1 MRNSAYYSAITKAY
15 QRPSFESLQT
25 LRDNNGNLI
34 REISD
39 IEFILGE
46 KFISSKFSLDQIRQ
60 YISSNKAISS
70 GIDTTKMSDNEILS
84 LVPPRSVNTLTDA
97 YQYSKYL
104 SSQKDYI
111 KDKIDEFRSK
121 YSKKDK

>member
-1 MRNSAYYSAITKAY
+1 MRNPAYFAEITKHY
-15 QRPSFESLQT
+15 SRPSFEELQVI
-25 LRDNNGNLI
+25 RDNEGNLI
-34 REISD
+34 REASD

-46 KFISSKFSLDQIRQ
+46 KFVTSKFSLDQIRH

-111 KDKIDEFRSK
+111 KDKLAEYRSSFQK
-121 YSKKDK
+121 SE

>member
-15 QRPSFESLQT
+15 QRPSFESLQI

-70 GIDTTKMSDNEILS
+70 GIDTSKMSDNEILS

-111 KDKIDEFRSK
+111 KEKLQDFKSK
-121 YSKKDK
+121 YSNKKI

>member
-1 MRNSAYYSAITKAY
+1 MRNLSFFAAITKTY
-15 QRPSFESLQT
+15 SRPSFEQLQVI
-25 LRDNNGNLI
+25 RDNEGNLI
-34 REISD
+34 REASD
-39 IEFILGE
+39 IEFILSE
-46 KFISSKFSLDQIRQ
+46 KFVNSKFSLDQIRQ

-70 GIDTTKMSDNEILS
+70 GIDTTKMSDAEILS

-111 KDKIDEFRSK
+111 KSKIDEFREQYPKSK
-121 YSKKDK
+121 

>member
-1 MRNSAYYSAITKAY
+1 MRNSAYFSEITK
-15 QRPSFESLQT
+15 QFSRPSFEELQVI
-25 LRDNNGNLI
+25 RDNDGNLI
-34 REISD
+34 REASD
-39 IEFILGE
+39 IEFILSE
-46 KFISSKFSLDQIRQ
+46 KFVSSKFSLDQIRQ
-60 YISSNKAISS
+60 YINSNKAISS
-70 GIDTTKMSDNEILS
+70 GIDTSKLSDNEILS

-111 KDKIDEFRSK
+111 KDKINEFRSK

>member
-1 MRNSAYYSAITKAY
+1 MRNSAYFAEITKHY
-15 QRPSFESLQT
+15 SRPSFEQLQV
-25 LRDNNGNLI
+25 LRDNDGNLI
-34 REISD
+34 REVSD
-39 IEFILGE
+39 IEFILSE
-46 KFISSKFSLDQIRQ
+46 KFVTSKFSLDQIRQ

-111 KDKIDEFRSK
+111 KEKLDEYRKHFPKSE
-121 YSKKDK
+121 